1 MKTALLVID
10 VQMALAH
17 DDAAGAERSCPQAE
31 ENISRLLEAFRDRG
45 NTVIHIHHHGLDPE
59 DPFHA
64 DAPGATVQPVAAAI
78 EGEPTYIKNVSSAF
92 IGTTLEAD
100 LRKSGIERIV
110 TCGATA
116 NHCVETTTR
125 MAGNLGFD
133 TIYASDGVWAYA
145 ATGPD
150 RIEHTAEQIHSISL
164 ANLQGEF
171 ANVLSTEEILA
182 L

>member
-17 DDAAGAERSCPQAE
+17 DDAAGAERSCREAE
-31 ENISRLLEAFRDRG
+31 SNIAMLLKQFRERDDM
-45 NTVIHIHHHGLDPE
+45 VIHVHHHGLEKD

-64 DAPGATVQPVAAAI
+64 DAPGAAVQPFAKP
-78 EGEPTYIKNVSSAF
+78 ETGEAVYIKNGSSCF
-92 IGTTLEAD
+92 IGTSLEAD
-100 LRKSGIERIV
+100 LRAAGITRLI

-116 NHCVETTTR
+116 NHCVETATR
-125 MAGNLGFD
+125 MASNLGFE
-133 TIYASDGVWAYA
+133 TFYAADAVWAYS

-150 RIEHTAEQIHSISL
+150 GVTHSAQTIHSTTL
-164 ANLQGEF
+164 ANLQDEF
-171 ANVLSTEEILA
+171 ATVMPTTALLA